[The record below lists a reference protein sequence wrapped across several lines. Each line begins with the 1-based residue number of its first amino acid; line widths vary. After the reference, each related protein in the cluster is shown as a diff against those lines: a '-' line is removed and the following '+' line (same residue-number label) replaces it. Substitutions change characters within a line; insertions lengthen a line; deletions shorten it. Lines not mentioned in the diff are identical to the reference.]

1 MMKVAKGNLDI
12 ENSLIEEIKQVSETL
27 GISQNEFIER
37 AINFYLDYIDG
48 LIADKISK
56 EVKKGNIKVKD
67 ADEVFKELGINV

>member
-1 MMKVAKGNLDI
+1 MKTIKGSIDI
-12 ENSLIEEIKQVSETL
+12 ENNLIEEIKQVSEAL
-27 GISQNEFIER
+27 GISQSEFIER

-67 ADEVFKELGINV
+67 ADEVFKELGIDV

>member
-1 MMKVAKGNLDI
+1 MKAIKGNIDV
-12 ENSLIEEIKQVSETL
+12 ESSLIEEIKQVSEAL
-27 GISQNEFIER
+27 GISQSEFIER

-67 ADEVFKELGINV
+67 ADEVFKELGIDV